1 MADKITWVDRKS
13 VLYHNKRV
21 FKAGDV
27 IPADILP
34 ASRLESF
41 KAENKVVIGE
51 IKVDKSIKQTK
62 LFNADIEAKVIQ
74 HEEKE
79 IMKQYED
86 KPKRQYNKR
95 KADESDFVGDMMQEI
110 SGGDE

>member
-1 MADKITWVDRKS
+1 MADKITWIDRKS
-13 VLYHNKRV
+13 VLYHNKRM

-34 ASRLESF
+34 ASRIESL
-41 KAENKVVIGE
+41 KKDKKIVIGE
-51 IKVDKSIKQTK
+51 IKVNKSIKTVK
-62 LFNADIEAKVIQ
+62 LFDADIEAQVIQ

-79 IMKQYED
+79 VD

-95 KADESDFVGDMMQEI
+95 KAEDSDFVGDMMQEI
-110 SGGDE
+110 SEGDE

>member
-1 MADKITWVDRKS
+1 MITWQGPG
-13 VLYHNKRV
+13 VLYHKGRK

-27 IPADILP
+27 IPAGILP

-41 KAENKVVIGE
+41 KADNKVVIGE

-62 LFNADIEAKVIQ
+62 LFDADIEAQVIQ

-79 IMKQYED
+79 ID
-86 KPKRQYNKR
+86 KPKRGR
-95 KADESDFVGDMMQEI
+95 KSKAEEDEEELARLIAEEEAEG
-110 SGGDE
+110 

>member
-1 MADKITWVDRKS
+1 MAEKITWIDRKS

-27 IPADILP
+27 IPAGILP
-34 ASRLESF
+34 ASRIESF
-41 KAENKVVIGE
+41 KKDGKIIIGE

-74 HEEKE
+74 HEENELIKSC
-79 IMKQYED
+79 KD

-95 KADESDFVGDMMQEI
+95 KAEDSDFVGDMMQEI
-110 SGGDE
+110 SEGDE

>member
-1 MADKITWVDRKS
+1 MADKITWIDRKS

-34 ASRLESF
+34 ASRIESL
-41 KAENKVVIGE
+41 KKDKKIVIGE
-51 IKVDKSIKQTK
+51 IKVNKSIKTVK
-62 LFNADIEAKVIQ
+62 LFDADIEAQVIQ
-74 HEEKE
+74 HEENE

-86 KPKRQYNKR
+86 KPKRGR
-95 KADESDFVGDMMQEI
+95 KSKAEEEEEELARLIAEEEAEG
-110 SGGDE
+110 

>member
-1 MADKITWVDRKS
+1 MITWQGPG
-13 VLYHNKRV
+13 VLYHKGRK

-27 IPADILP
+27 IPAGILP
-34 ASRLESF
+34 ASRIESF
-41 KAENKVVIGE
+41 KKDGKIVVGE

-79 IMKQYED
+79 ID
-86 KPKRQYNKR
+86 KPKRGR
-95 KADESDFVGDMMQEI
+95 KSKAEEEEEELARLIAEEEAEG
-110 SGGDE
+110 

>member
-27 IPADILP
+27 IPAGILP
-34 ASRLESF
+34 DSRIATLKKE
-41 KAENKVVIGE
+41 KKIVVGE

-62 LFNADIEAKVIQ
+62 IFNADVQAQVIQ

-79 IMKQYED
+79 ID
-86 KPKRQYNKR
+86 KPKRGR
-95 KADESDFVGDMMQEI
+95 KSKAELEEEELARLIAEEEAEG
-110 SGGDE
+110 

>member
-1 MADKITWVDRKS
+1 MAEKITWIDRKS

-27 IPADILP
+27 IPAGIIP
-34 ASRLESF
+34 PSRLESF
-41 KAENKVVIGE
+41 KADNKVVIGE

-79 IMKQYED
+79 ID
-86 KPKRQYNKR
+86 KPKRGR
-95 KADESDFVGDMMQEI
+95 KSKAEEEEEELARLIAEEEAEG
-110 SGGDE
+110 